1 MKLKSQHTAKT
12 ELKRK
17 KDFMESNPN
26 KLTNT
31 IKQKPPLKA
40 DIIIQMKTLQE
51 KYDVLEVKYENL
63 LKEKTVEEKILPK
76 LSKEQGIQTKN
87 ESEYVEI
94 SCTEC
99 IFLASCEDELNWH
112 LGETHDKDYISYF
125 ETDFPC
131 SVCDRWCKSQKDLNR
146 HMKVFHGKRIKS
158 CSLACS
164 FCDDGKGSK
173 DGVIKQNVE
182 SVNVSQSV
190 EIQKGD
196 RRVTCNI
203 CDETF
208 YTRRSMMVH
217 KKSEHIEQVAICW
230 NFATGNCEMGDDFC
244 WFSHRGQPK
253 DSEHVECKKRR
264 KMV

>member
-17 KDFMESNPN
+17 KGFMESNPN
-26 KLTNT
+26 KITNT

-99 IFLASCEDELNWH
+99 IFLASCEDELYWH
-112 LGETHDKDYISYF
+112 FGETHDKD
-125 ETDFPC
+125 
-131 SVCDRWCKSQKDLNR
+131 
-146 HMKVFHGKRIKS
+146 
-158 CSLACS
+158 
-164 FCDDGKGSK
+164 
-173 DGVIKQNVE
+173 
-182 SVNVSQSV
+182 
-190 EIQKGD
+190 
-196 RRVTCNI
+196 
-203 CDETF
+203 
-208 YTRRSMMVH
+208 
-217 KKSEHIEQVAICW
+217 
-230 NFATGNCEMGDDFC
+230 
-244 WFSHRGQPK
+244 
-253 DSEHVECKKRR
+253 
-264 KMV
+264 